1 MDGGPKPKS
10 SPMHKHWLPHR
21 CTFPHKHCLLMRKH
35 CIPLQR
41 HCVLLRHHM
50 GNPTGDHMEHSTG
63 YRMGYPMGNPMGYP
77 KMGIPWGIPWE
88 IPWVITSQALEFAE
102 QALPRKGAAFC
113 CTGNALCC
121 TSAVFCW
128 TGTALLHIQ
137 CILLRKHCVLLHHY
151 IYGDVYF
158 VSVSRMGYQIHHGT
172 FATEWLWKIL
182 FSRFAGGARA
192 AHAPGACAGSF
203 KRRFPAMSPSPATW
217 LCPFHAGG
225 YASLPPPSA
234 CRCQQNSCCEAPAC
248 MAVEVF
254 RGAPPSKFPITETK

>member
-1 MDGGPKPKS
+1 MAY
-10 SPMHKHWLPHR
+10 MVYMAYVN
-21 CTFPHKHCLLMRKH
+21 T
-35 CIPLQR
+35 
-41 HCVLLRHHM
+41 
-50 GNPTGDHMEHSTG
+50 
-63 YRMGYPMGNPMGYP
+63 Y
-77 KMGIPWGIPWE
+77 GIYIYMVYMVYVVYIW
-88 IPWVITSQALEFAE
+88 
-102 QALPRKGAAFC
+102 
-113 CTGNALCC
+113 
-121 TSAVFCW
+121 
-128 TGTALLHIQ
+128 HIWY
-137 CILLRKHCVLLHHY
+137 IWHIYIY

>member
-1 MDGGPKPKS
+1 MDSISHGHCCIPKP
-10 SPMHKHWLPHR
+10 MHDQRWIPS
-21 CTFPHKHCLLMRKH
+21 LMATVAY
-35 CIPLQR
+35 Q
-41 HCVLLRHHM
+41 
-50 GNPTGDHMEHSTG
+50 
-63 YRMGYPMGNPMGYP
+63 
-77 KMGIPWGIPWE
+77 
-88 IPWVITSQALEFAE
+88 SQCMIRGGFHLSW
-102 QALPRKGAAFC
+102 P
-113 CTGNALCC
+113 
-121 TSAVFCW
+121 
-128 TGTALLHIQ
+128 LLHSRLSYMCWIY
-137 CILLRKHCVLLHHY
+137 IYIY